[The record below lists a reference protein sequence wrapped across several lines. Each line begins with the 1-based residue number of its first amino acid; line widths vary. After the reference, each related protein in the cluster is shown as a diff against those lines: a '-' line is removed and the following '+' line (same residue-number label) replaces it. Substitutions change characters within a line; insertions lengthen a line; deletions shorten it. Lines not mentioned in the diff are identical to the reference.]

1 MNDRQRKSEL
11 FEKYMNN
18 SCTREEFD
26 EFLRTIKDSDNFDDL
41 DGAFKKQWEQAK
53 HSQPVHAV
61 NWDSIYQNIVMRLWA
76 IKKARLRF
84 KYITLLLII
93 CGAALFLYPRYSKP
107 TAVNYITRQTAAA
120 KTKVVLLDDGTRVT
134 LNANSSLRYPENFNS
149 DKREVYLTGE
159 AYFEV
164 FHDADKPFVIHSGK
178 LLTHV
183 LGTTFTVS
191 AYPGAASP
199 LNVTVLT
206 GKVAVKHEQANA
218 LAVLTRGQSATMNA
232 GKSKFELTKLK
243 NPEDAIAW
251 IDDKLIFENADLKQ
265 VAAVLSNKY
274 GVTINVLDDKVA
286 TQRITAIFQGQTL
299 SGILKAVTKI
309 THTRYTNTNN
319 TYTITANSN
328 NQLN

>member
-1 MNDRQRKSEL
+1 MDERQRKSEL

-18 SCTREEFD
+18 SCTQEEFD
-26 EFLRTIKDSDNFDDL
+26 EFLATVKNADNFGDFDD
-41 DGAFKKQWEQAK
+41 AFKKQWNQAD
-53 HSQPVHAV
+53 HRHISHTP
-61 NWDSIYQNIVMRLWA
+61 NWEGIRNNIILRLWA

-84 KYITLLLII
+84 KYFTLLLLI

-107 TAVNYITRQTAAA
+107 TAVNYITQQTAAA

-134 LNANSSLRYPENFNS
+134 LNANSKLRYPKSFNG

-164 FHDADKPFVIHSGK
+164 FHDEDKPFVIHSGK
-178 LLTHV
+178 MLTHV

-191 AYPGAASP
+191 AYPHAASP

-206 GKVAVKHEQANA
+206 GKVAVKHQQANA
-218 LAVLTRGQSATMNA
+218 LAVLTRGQSATMA
-232 GKSKFELTKLK
+232 SGKSKFTLTKLS

-251 IDDKLIFENADLKQ
+251 IDDKLIFENTDLKQ

-274 GVTINVLDDKVA
+274 GVSVNIKDDKLA
-286 TQRITAIFQGQTL
+286 AQRITAIFQGQTL
-299 SGILKAVTKI
+299 QGILKAVTKI
-309 THTRYTNTNN
+309 THTRYTAIDS
-319 TYTITANSN
+319 TYTISTN
-328 NQLN
+328 